1 MNGGASFVAA
11 IGVPIETAKTFM
23 AVMVIAFA
31 ATSLDTGA
39 RIQRLVIA
47 ELAESH
53 GVPVLTNR
61 YLAGALGIAAAL
73 LLAVTQGGG
82 DGGLA
87 LWPLFGTT
95 NQLVAGVTLLIVS
108 VWLKSR
114 GKPFV
119 YTLIPMALVGS
130 VTIWAMMG
138 NLVRY
143 FGDFEQLWLLAISGS
158 LILVFDVWI
167 LIEGVRLIARP
178 RREAAPA

>member
-1 MNGGASFVAA
+1 
-11 IGVPIETAKTFM
+11 M

-53 GVPVLTNR
+53 GVKALTNR
-61 YLAGALGIAAAL
+61 YLAGGLGIAAAL
-73 LLAVTQGGG
+73 LLAVTQGSGQ
-82 DGGLA
+82 GGLA

-95 NQLVAGVTLLIVS
+95 NQLVAGVTLLVVS
-108 VWLKSR
+108 VWLKSQ

-119 YTLIPMALVGS
+119 YTLIPMALVSS
-130 VTIWAMMG
+130 VTLWAMAG

-143 FGDFEQLWLLAISGS
+143 FGEFEQLWLLAISGS
-158 LILVFDVWI
+158 LILVFDIWI
-167 LIEGVRLIARP
+167 LIEGLRLIVSDRP
-178 RREAAPA
+178 ASADS